1 MTMQSFKTFVSENSL
16 DHHISNSIPLNECIF
31 RWGSKGHL
39 DLISEAR
46 KVRNTLN
53 LSEIE
58 NWILDSDIGSFEK
71 YYEELEITEE
81 YKSGLTIFDIDD
93 TLFHTTA
100 IIGVMKDGEKI
111 KTLTNQEFNTYSL
124 APGES
129 FDFSEFRNADKF
141 EKESQPIRPL
151 IAKLKAILANAKRV
165 GSDVIILTARQDFD
179 DKNPII
185 KKFASYG
192 IDIEKDVP
200 LYRSGNEPGGASSA
214 EKKSSYI
221 RRFLNTNKYS
231 RVRLIDDAMSN
242 LTQFLQ
248 LSKEFP
254 EVEFE
259 ANLVTPGS
267 KIVKIK
273 EQTVPLDLPLEEDT
287 DGVELSSPKRG
298 GSKKFYVYVKNDKGN
313 VIKVQFG
320 DTTGLNAKINNPAA
334 RKSFAARH
342 RCAEKTDKT
351 KPGYWSCRLPYFTK
365 QLGLKGGGKFFW

>member
-16 DHHISNSIPLNECIF
+16 DHHISNTIPLNECIF

-58 NWILDSDIGSFEK
+58 NWILDSDIGSFGI
-71 YYEELEITEE
+71 YETV
-81 YKSGLTIFDIDD
+81 S
-93 TLFHTTA
+93 
-100 IIGVMKDGEKI
+100 
-111 KTLTNQEFNTYSL
+111 
-124 APGES
+124 
-129 FDFSEFRNADKF
+129 
-141 EKESQPIRPL
+141 
-151 IAKLKAILANAKRV
+151 
-165 GSDVIILTARQDFD
+165 
-179 DKNPII
+179 
-185 KKFASYG
+185 
-192 IDIEKDVP
+192 
-200 LYRSGNEPGGASSA
+200 
-214 EKKSSYI
+214 
-221 RRFLNTNKYS
+221 
-231 RVRLIDDAMSN
+231 
-242 LTQFLQ
+242 
-248 LSKEFP
+248 
-254 EVEFE
+254 
-259 ANLVTPGS
+259 
-267 KIVKIK
+267 
-273 EQTVPLDLPLEEDT
+273 VPLDLPLEEDT

-320 DTTGLNAKINNPAA
+320 DTTGLNAKISNPAA

>member
-1 MTMQSFKTFVSENSL
+1 MTMQSFKTFISENSL
-16 DHHISNSIPLNECIF
+16 DYHISNSIPLNECIF

-151 IAKLKAILANAKRV
+151 IAKLNAILANAKRV

-192 IDIEKDVP
+192 IDIEKDVH
-200 LYRSGNEPGGASSA
+200 LYRSGNEPGGVSSA

-273 EQTVPLDLPLEEDT
+273 EQTVPLDLPLEENT
-287 DGVELSSPKRG
+287 DGVELYSPKRG

-320 DTTGLNAKINNPAA
+320 DTTGLNAKISNPAA